1 VIDVDEALLIRLAGV
16 RAFGQGMNCFD
27 DGRVSSLETSEQ
39 STRAVVRGGET
50 HEVRL
55 RHTHSIIEGEC
66 DCEASGGIDFCQ
78 HCVAVALALQEK
90 RSPKKPVAKRRA
102 MTVIR
107 RHLSELSHEVLLDE
121 MMKVVGQDRSLRDDF
136 FQKIQIASG
145 ALSYAD
151 LKGMISRIELRG
163 EPWEFKK
170 VRAFFATFESFLL
183 SITENVDQLD
193 PIVLLRAVEFAV
205 RRLDGEARFTDE
217 YGDFSEFCRELVFN
231 LHRVAVSRLDWSPAE
246 LASYLVDRYLSENWH
261 PVQSDADLYVTDLG
275 DAFQRAILSEID
287 MRLIEASSSDDGGSE
302 SVRDELEALK
312 AMAVVAEC

>member
-1 VIDVDEALLIRLAGV
+1 MIDVDEALLIRLAGV

-27 DGRVSSLETSEQ
+27 EGRVISLEMSEQ
-39 STRAVVRGGET
+39 STRAVIRGGET
-50 HEVRL
+50 HEVCL
-55 RHTHSIIEGEC
+55 RHTHSMIEGEC

-121 MMKVVGQDRSLRDDF
+121 LMKVVGQDRSLRDDF
-136 FQKIQIASG
+136 FQKIQFASG

-170 VRAFFATFESFLL
+170 VRVFFETFESILL
-183 SITENVDQLD
+183 RINEYVDELD

-205 RRLDGEARFTDE
+205 RRLDREARFTDE
-217 YGDFSEFCRELVFN
+217 YGDFSEFGRELLCN
-231 LHRVAVSRLDWSPAE
+231 LHRVAVSRLDWSPAD
-246 LASYLVDRYLSENWH
+246 LAIYIVDRHVSEIWH

-275 DAFQRAILSEID
+275 DAFQRALLSEIE
-287 MRLIEASSSDDGGSE
+287 MRLTEMSSSDDGESD

-312 AMAVVAEC
+312 AMAVVAES